1 MMDTN
6 TENKLEL
13 AVMLWVENLDHNSL
27 AEMVTDQM
35 WTYYRKN
42 ADLDEVL
49 EFIEDMG
56 VTDEDV
62 SNA

>member
-1 MMDTN
+1 MMEPHI
-6 TENKLEL
+6 ENKLEL
-13 AVMLWVENLDHNSL
+13 AIMLWVENLDHNSL
-27 AEMVTDQM
+27 VEMVTDHM
-35 WTYYRKN
+35 WQYYRKN

-62 SNA
+62 EQ

>member
-1 MMDTN
+1 MEPHI
-6 TENKLEL
+6 ENKLEL
-13 AVMLWVENLDHNSL
+13 AIMLWVENLDHNSL
-27 AEMVTDQM
+27 VEMVTDQM

>member
-13 AVMLWVENLDHNSL
+13 AVARWVDGVDMDTLV
-27 AEMVTDQM
+27 EMVTDQM

-62 SNA
+62 EQ